1 MRKNQIKHY
10 LLEIWKASVMI
21 LLIIALALSCA
32 AQLRYYET
40 NQIQKEAWE
49 INKANSKEI
58 EKMLQETKEKIHN
71 LPEEDAVVTDK

>member
-58 EKMLQETKEKIHN
+58 EKMLQETK
-71 LPEEDAVVTDK
+71 DK